1 MGKKKGEDLMVPLLV
16 AGGVAAAFWFLM
28 GMPTSVG
35 EVNEKLQEVVSGK
48 DQLPTSNANYINYR
62 GYY

>member
-16 AGGVAAAFWFLM
+16 AGGVAVAFWVLM
-28 GMPTSVG
+28 GMPTSIG
-35 EVNEKLQEVVSGK
+35 EVNEKIQDVVSGK
-48 DQLPTSNANYINYR
+48 DQLPTSANYINYG